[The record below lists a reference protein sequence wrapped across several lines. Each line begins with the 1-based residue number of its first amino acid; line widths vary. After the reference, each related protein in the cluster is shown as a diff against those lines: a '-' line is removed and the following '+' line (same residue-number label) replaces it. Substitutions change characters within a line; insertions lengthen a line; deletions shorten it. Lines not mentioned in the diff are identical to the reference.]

1 MNNSS
6 ATLTLTGKT
15 NNKFTPSTFIFV
27 LKANNLGRIS
37 QKNIQI
43 TGNLYEQLDFTVK
56 VTNNFTSDG

>member
-1 MNNSS
+1 VIESKKTQEVKIKYISNINMNNSS

-37 QKNIQI
+37 
-43 TGNLYEQLDFTVK
+43 
-56 VTNNFTSDG
+56 

>member
-27 LKANNLGRIS
+27 LKSNILGRIS
-37 QKNIQI
+37 EKNVQVS
-43 TGNLYEQLDFTVK
+43 GNLYEQLDFTVK
-56 VTNNFTSDG
+56 ATNNFGADG